1 MAVEKCG
8 KNLFRIGEVAKMF
21 HVSVSLLRHYENEGL
36 LSPAYISEESGYR
49 YYSTE
54 QFEVLNMIRY
64 LRVLDMPLSEIDSFL
79 KNRDIDSME
88 GKLRQQK
95 EILIKKQQELKR
107 IEKKIEH
114 CLDRLKD
121 AQSVE
126 LNKVE
131 HVTMPEKRIAWMDN
145 PLKIQGFLDMEV
157 PIRQLDQS
165 DE

>member
-1 MAVEKCG
+1 MAVEKYG

-79 KNRDIDSME
+79 I
-88 GKLRQQK
+88 QI
-95 EILIKKQQELKR
+95 EI
-107 IEKKIEH
+107 
-114 CLDRLKD
+114 
-121 AQSVE
+121 
-126 LNKVE
+126 
-131 HVTMPEKRIAWMDN
+131 
-145 PLKIQGFLDMEV
+145 
-157 PIRQLDQS
+157 
-165 DE
+165 